1 MKGKRLACSSFVVSA
16 CLTAASFFS
25 IEAMSPQPVYAASVH
40 LQCRMISTG
49 GKTRQIKFT
58 FNEAKKNVTIISESG
73 TIRKFN
79 NAFIT
84 HSQIMVSHKVNGV
97 PFDLKV
103 NRITGK
109 AVRTRRG
116 VEVASGHCSKTKKI
130 KRKFWLDHLEVI
142 WPCSRATGIMHTLN
156 WELVPLW
163 RRTQEQ
169 IWEQTPTPIDSWSEC
184 YPDRSQTT
192 T

>member
-1 MKGKRLACSSFVVSA
+1 
-16 CLTAASFFS
+16 
-25 IEAMSPQPVYAASVH
+25 
-40 LQCRMISTG
+40 MISTG

-58 FNEAKKNVTIISESG
+58 FNEATKNVTIISGSG

-84 HSQIMVSHKVNGV
+84 YSHIMVSHKVNGV

-116 VEVASGHCSKTKKI
+116 VEVASGHCSKTKTI
-130 KRKFWLDHLEVI
+130 KRKF
-142 WPCSRATGIMHTLN
+142 
-156 WELVPLW
+156 
-163 RRTQEQ
+163 
-169 IWEQTPTPIDSWSEC
+169 
-184 YPDRSQTT
+184 
-192 T
+192 